1 VPSAGELS
9 LIRDL
14 RDQLR
19 RAQQEVKWITAH
31 VDVARSKASQ
41 AAVAERYL
49 LSEIDSLGKSLKCEY
64 SSIAGSAFV
73 LSAIDDCLIFSSIFA
88 DVCLDEKAESRRVNS
103 HLNAAQTHAKLT
115 ADNFWADRSKAQ
127 ALSLSKTGSLKP
139 ECWPKH
145 AVQLWRWF
153 TR

>member
-1 VPSAGELS
+1 MIKCS
-9 LIRDL
+9 LI
-14 RDQLR
+14 
-19 RAQQEVKWITAH
+19 A
-31 VDVARSKASQ
+31 DVGAQ
-41 AAVAERYL
+41 AAADKLTLKSQVDGLSAEV
-49 LSEIDSLGKSLKCEY
+49 EIDSLGKSLKCEY

-73 LSAIDDCLIFSSIFA
+73 LSALDDCLIFSSIFA

-103 HLNAAQTHAKLT
+103 HLNAAQTHAKSI

-127 ALSLSKTGSLKP
+127 ALSLSKTESLKP

-145 AVQLWRWF
+145 VVQLWRWF